1 MKKLIHTIL
10 KGLSITAALF
20 VFQAC
25 YGSPQPPV
33 NYDEPIET
41 KADEVQQEAEDARNR
56 RDSRPV
62 DCDESVPIPA
72 LPEQ

>member
-41 KADEVQQEAEDARNR
+41 KADEVQQEAEDA
-56 RDSRPV
+56 
-62 DCDESVPIPA
+62 PA
-72 LPEQ
+72 EIAETPAQ